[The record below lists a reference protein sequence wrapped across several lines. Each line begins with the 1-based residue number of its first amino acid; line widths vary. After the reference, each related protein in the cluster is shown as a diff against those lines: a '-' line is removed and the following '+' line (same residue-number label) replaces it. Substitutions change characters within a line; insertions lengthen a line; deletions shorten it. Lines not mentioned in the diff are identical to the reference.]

1 MMKKINMIIKYSLVF
16 IIPGVLYTYYYPWLY
31 NIINSYTKRSE
42 PLDDNIDLLNSIF
55 IFVLNFFIYLSIA
68 IIIAFIAKSKRK

>member
-42 PLDDNIDLLNSIF
+42 PLDDNIDLLNSIL